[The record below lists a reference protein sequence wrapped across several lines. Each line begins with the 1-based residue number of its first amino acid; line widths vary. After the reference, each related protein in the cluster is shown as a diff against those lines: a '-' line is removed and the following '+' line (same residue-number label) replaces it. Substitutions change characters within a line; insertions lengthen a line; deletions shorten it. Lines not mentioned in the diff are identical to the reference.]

1 VDVVL
6 PSGDRARLT
15 PAGEGGFVVE
25 GLNRPGLVTQGETLD
40 ECAAMAADAAACLGG
55 EADETLATAVRL
67 HVLAVYGR
75 YGRNK
80 TRTARAL
87 GVVEKTVYNALN
99 RYVAEGHITREE
111 AGIRAR
117 AKR

>member
-6 PSGDRARLT
+6 PSGDRVRLT

-80 TRTARAL
+80 TRTAEAL
-87 GVVEKTVYNALN
+87 GVCVKTLYTHLH
-99 RYVAEGHITREE
+99 RWVAAGVITGEE
-111 AGIRAR
+111 ADIRAR
-117 AKR
+117 GWR